1 MIAWLLLNFF
11 TGLQF
16 LATPQCSLASLQW
29 GVQLQD
35 QATSSSLD
43 RQSYHQNVHLQSNL
57 SLTKDRQKIMSWHSS
72 SIWFCPLFCPLPHL
86 PYILPSFFAL
96 ALALF
101 FVEGK
106 GKGKKWGQN
115 IGQIWKRAKRRAK
128 LEGKNLN
135 LSEIIYEFLK
145 LQHKSHRIDLNWLYL
160 SNIHLI
166 PTFTFQVWE
175 ENARQWNWVEK
186 IRKCASDVLWN

>member
-1 MIAWLLLNFF
+1 MFWPAVRFRVRVGQKFWVRVEY
-11 TGLQF
+11 QV
-16 LATPQCSLASLQW
+16 LAGPWCQC
-29 GVQLQD
+29 
-35 QATSSSLD
+35 
-43 RQSYHQNVHLQSNL
+43 R
-57 SLTKDRQKIMSWHSS
+57 HSS

-115 IGQIWKRAKRRAK
+115 IGQIWKRAKLRAN
-128 LEGKNLN
+128 LEGKNVN
-135 LSEIIYEFLK
+135 LSEIIYELLK

-166 PTFTFQVWE
+166 HTFTFQVWE
-175 ENARQWNWVEK
+175 EKCSSIEQIGQNW
-186 IRKCASDVLWN
+186 KCTKSASDVLWN